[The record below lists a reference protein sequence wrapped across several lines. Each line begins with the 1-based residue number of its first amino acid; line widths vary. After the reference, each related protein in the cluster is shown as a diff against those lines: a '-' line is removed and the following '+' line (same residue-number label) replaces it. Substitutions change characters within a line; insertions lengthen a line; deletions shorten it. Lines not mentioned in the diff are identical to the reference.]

1 MCAGVEACIEVREG
15 VDEDEPA
22 NAEEDAAGK
31 REPPRMALAHARPVR
46 TLLVGSCT
54 PLARGGAT
62 TWPTLG
68 PAPAWLWLVLLQAAR
83 PSAAFGAPATMAAAS
98 TPQARR
104 LSSADATSCC
114 ELLREPAAAS
124 GAAAQLLCKVAAHGT
139 YSQKYSP

>member
-1 MCAGVEACIEVREG
+1 MKTSQPMPKKMP
-15 VDEDEPA
+15 PA
-22 NAEEDAAGK
+22 NESLRAWPSPMRASAD
-31 REPPRMALAHARPVR
+31 PSSWFVHAF
-46 TLLVGSCT
+46 G
-54 PLARGGAT
+54 RGGAT